1 MASSKVSA
9 SDMQMRKYVRRQLK
23 KRGVSPTP
31 KLEERS
37 ARERRLRK
45 KFREEYKS
53 KNAPKAGPAKP
64 KPSGMDGKDRAA
76 ARRIG
81 VGDAKDRVKG
91 AARKQNLTRG
101 FDAKDR
107 RTGAT
112 GVGRSRVGDAKDRM
126 GRKSPT
132 SAKGMYPAGKPSV
145 GDAKDR
151 MKSPARKAS
160 PTSAPGMY
168 PAGRQPY
175 GRGKASPTS
184 GPGMYSKKQRQNMIG
199 DAKDR
204 MGKKK
209 SGSSRGRASAR

>member
-23 KRGVSPTP
+23 KRGVTPTP

-45 KFREEYKS
+45 KFREEYKA
-53 KNAPKAGPAKP
+53 KNAPKAKPRVNVGDAKD
-64 KPSGMDGKDRAA
+64 KVAA
-76 ARRIG
+76 SRIG

-91 AARKQNLTRG
+91 AARKPNLTRG

-168 PAGRQPY
+168 P
-175 GRGKASPTS
+175 
-184 GPGMYSKKQRQNMIG
+184 
-199 DAKDR
+199 
-204 MGKKK
+204 KKK
-209 SGSSRGRASAR
+209 SGSSMRKSVR